1 MTYYYICN
9 RNIIVNSY
17 KLFFLSS
24 HFLLNQTKKDINL
37 FYPLSFS
44 SSQLNK
50 HNGNTNNL
58 YPPTFNPSK
67 QALSME
73 KCNPPNPGPPTPKKK
88 KNCVNFGQ

>member
-24 HFLLNQTKKDINL
+24 HFLLKQTKKDINL

-50 HNGNTNNL
+50 HNGKHIIYILQLSILPNKPLVWKSVIPLTQA
-58 YPPTFNPSK
+58 PPP
-67 QALSME
+67 Q
-73 KCNPPNPGPPTPKKK
+73 KKK
-88 KNCVNFGQ
+88 KTA